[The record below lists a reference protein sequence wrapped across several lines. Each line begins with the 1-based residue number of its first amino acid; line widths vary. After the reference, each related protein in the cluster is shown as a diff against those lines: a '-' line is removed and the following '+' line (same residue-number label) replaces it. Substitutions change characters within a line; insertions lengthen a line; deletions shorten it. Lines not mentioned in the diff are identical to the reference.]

1 MQKGTRMD
9 IKITPAFLSG
19 NIGIPPSKSI
29 SHRALIAASLAQGE
43 STVENLLDCA
53 DTEATVEALTAL
65 GAKIERFGNYAKIT
79 GISKPN
85 KQAKINCRES
95 GSTLR
100 FMIPVAAA
108 LGTDAEFSGC
118 GKLPERPITPF
129 FEQLPEHGVEFLTKQ
144 MPYRINGRLNG
155 GRFTIAGNIS
165 SQFITGLLMAF
176 PLTNEDCEIHI
187 TTALESKGYID
198 LTLDVMERFGVH
210 IGEIENGYFSAKN
223 TSYKPCDF
231 SVEAD
236 LSQAAFFLTANAIGS
251 EISIKGI
258 NPNSRQGDRAILDIT
273 ENFVKDHAPFRI
285 NASQIPDLVPIL
297 TVLACFADGE
307 SEISGCE
314 RLRIK
319 ECDRLAAISQELN
332 KLGAKIE
339 IIGDSL
345 KITGV
350 KELHGGECDAWN
362 DHRIAMSLAVASTR
376 STAPIIIRG
385 AECVSKSYPH
395 FFEDFRMLGGITDVI

>member
-1 MQKGTRMD
+1 MD
-9 IKITPAFLSG
+9 IKITPSFLGGS
-19 NIGIPPSKSI
+19 IDIPPSKSI
-29 SHRALIAASLAQGE
+29 SHRALIAAALASGE

-53 DTEATVEALTAL
+53 DTDATVEALTAL
-65 GAKIERFGNYAKIT
+65 GAKIERCGNSAKIT

-85 KQAKINCRES
+85 KQVKINCRES

-108 LGTDAEFSGC
+108 LGADSEFSGS

-129 FEQLPEHGVEFLTKQ
+129 FELLPEHGVQFLTKQ

-155 GRFTIAGNIS
+155 GSFPIAGNIS

-176 PLTNEDCEIHI
+176 PLTGEDCEIRI

-198 LTLDVMERFGVH
+198 LTLDVMERFGAH
-210 IGEIENGYFSAKN
+210 ISEIENGYFSAKN
-223 TSYKPCDF
+223 TSYKPCNF

-236 LSQAAFFLTANAIGS
+236 LSQAAFFLVANAVGS
-251 EISIKGI
+251 KISINGI
-258 NPNSRQGDRAILDIT
+258 NRQSRQGDRAILDIT
-273 ENFVKDHAPFRI
+273 EYFSEKHAPFHI

-297 TVLACFADGE
+297 TVLACFADGV
-307 SEISGCE
+307 SEITGCE

-332 KLGAKIE
+332 KLGAKVE

-350 KELHGGECDAWN
+350 KELRGGECDAWN
-362 DHRIAMSLAVASTR
+362 DHRIAMSLAVASIR

-385 AECVSKSYPH
+385 AECVSKSYPR
-395 FFEDFRMLGGITDVI
+395 FFEDFRMLGGIADVI

>member
-1 MQKGTRMD
+1 MD
-9 IKITPAFLSG
+9 IKITPAFLVGS
-19 NIGIPPSKSI
+19 IDIPPSKSI
-29 SHRALIAASLAQGE
+29 SHRALIAAALAPGK

-53 DTEATVEALTAL
+53 DTDATVDALKAL
-65 GAKIERFGNYAKIT
+65 GAKIERCGSCAKIT
-79 GISKPN
+79 GISVPN

-108 LGTDAEFSGC
+108 LGADAEFSGS

-129 FEQLPEHGVEFLTKQ
+129 FELLPEHGVQFLTKQ

-155 GRFTIAGNIS
+155 GSFSIAGNIS

-176 PLTNEDCEIHI
+176 PLTDEDCEICI

-198 LTLDVMERFGVH
+198 LTLDVMEHFGIH
-210 IGEIENGYFSAKN
+210 IEEIENGYFCAKN
-223 TSYKPCDF
+223 TSYKPCSF

-236 LSQAAFFLTANAIGS
+236 LSQAAFFLVANAIGS
-251 EISIKGI
+251 EISINGI
-258 NPNSRQGDRAILDIT
+258 NRQSRQGDRAILDIT
-273 ENFVKDHAPFRI
+273 ENFSENHAPFHI

-297 TVLACFADGE
+297 TVLACFADGV
-307 SEISGCE
+307 SEITSCE

-332 KLGAKIE
+332 KLGAKVE

-345 KITGV
+345 RITGV
-350 KELHGGECDAWN
+350 KELHGGECGAWN

-376 STAPIIIRG
+376 STAPVIIRG
-385 AECVSKSYPH
+385 AECVSKSYPR
-395 FFEDFRMLGGITDVI
+395 FFEDFRMLGGIADVI

>member
-9 IKITPAFLSG
+9 IKITPAFLGGS
-19 NIGIPPSKSI
+19 IDIPPSKSI
-29 SHRALIAASLAQGE
+29 SHRALIAASLARGE
-43 STVENLLDCA
+43 STVENLLECA
-53 DTEATVEALTAL
+53 DTEATIEALTAL
-65 GAKIERFGNYAKIT
+65 GAKIERCGNSAKIT

-85 KQAKINCRES
+85 KEAKINCRES

-144 MPYRINGRLNG
+144 MPYHISGRLNG
-155 GRFTIAGNIS
+155 GRFTMTGNIS

-176 PLTNEDCEIHI
+176 PLTGEDCEIHI

-210 IGEIENGYFSAKN
+210 IGEIESGYFSARG
-223 TSYKPCDF
+223 TSYKPCSF

-236 LSQAAFFLTANAIGS
+236 LSQAAFFLVANAIGS
-251 EISIKGI
+251 EISINGI

-273 ENFVKDHAPFRI
+273 ENFAKNHAPFHI
-285 NASQIPDLVPIL
+285 NASQIPDLMPIL
-297 TVLACFADGE
+297 TVLACFAEGE
-307 SEISGCE
+307 SEITDCE

-332 KLGAKIE
+332 RLGAKIE
-339 IIGDSL
+339 IVGDNL

-350 KELHGGECDAWN
+350 KELHGGECSAWN
-362 DHRIAMSLAVASTR
+362 DHRIAMSLAVASIR
-376 STAPIIIRG
+376 SAAPIIIRG
-385 AECVSKSYPH
+385 AECVSKSYPR
-395 FFEDFRMLGGITDVI
+395 FFEDFRMLGGVADVI

>member
-1 MQKGTRMD
+1 MD
-9 IKITPAFLSG
+9 IKITPAFLGGSI
-19 NIGIPPSKSI
+19 NVPPSKSI
-29 SHRALIAASLAQGE
+29 SHRALIAAALADGE
-43 STVENLLDCA
+43 SRVENLLGCA
-53 DTEATVEALTAL
+53 DTDATIDALTAL
-65 GAKIERFGNYAKIT
+65 GAKIEYNGSAATVT

-85 KQAKINCRES
+85 SHAAINCRES

-108 LGTDAEFSGC
+108 LGAESEFHGS

-129 FEQLPEHGVEFLTKQ
+129 FELLPEHGVQFAAQK
-144 MPYRINGRLNG
+144 MPYRINGRLTG
-155 GRFTIAGNIS
+155 GDFAIAGNIS

-176 PLTNEDCEIHI
+176 PLTGEDCTVRI
-187 TTALESKGYID
+187 TTRLESKGYVD

-210 IGEIENGYFSAKN
+210 IEEKENSYFSVNNSA
-223 TSYKPCDF
+223 YKPCNF

-236 LSQAAFFLTANAIGS
+236 LSQAAFFLVANAIGS
-251 EISIKGI
+251 DISINGV
-258 NPNSRQGDRAILDIT
+258 NPNSRQGDRAILDIVRR
-273 ENFVKDHAPFRI
+273 FGDGCIPF
-285 NASQIPDLVPIL
+285 NVDASQIPDLVPIL
-297 TVLACFADGE
+297 TVLACFADGT
-307 SEISGCE
+307 SEITGCE

-332 KLGAKIE
+332 KLGAKVE

-345 KITGV
+345 RITGV

-376 STAPIIIRG
+376 CNSPVIIRG
-385 AECVSKSYPH
+385 AECVSKSYPL
-395 FFEDFRMLGGITDVI
+395 FFEDFRKLGGIADVI